1 MNLPNGLDP
10 NDPLVKQA
18 RKGSKWDHNDQKRYD
33 ALKAAQAKS
42 KAQAHKASQPAPK
55 PSAPAPAKQ
64 TQVYKPTP
72 APTPTKQPE
81 VSKPENTPTVK
92 PPTPQTPTQQA
103 PIQQPP
109 TPQPPTQQ
117 PPTQQPSVNPSQSAN
132 QSQKIQQD
140 NDINTT
146 IDGNNNYVNNQQ
158 DNSIRQY
165 GGDNRQFTY
174 VGGKNSQTDTPASMA
189 TMAGFYDVDDSPAAQ
204 AKFTDL
210 YSSLNKDSQKKYSST
225 SNIALGAIHRANQYS
240 TIDTNALDKR
250 VHDRQKYSRAKADMM
265 GMNLFGDIYNYTPT
279 DFKSPI
285 RQSEVETPDFEKMY
299 DKYTD
304 F

>member
-92 PPTPQTPTQQA
+92 PPTPQTPTQQT

-109 TPQPPTQQ
+109 TPQ

-210 YSSLNKDSQKKYSST
+210 YSSLNRDSQKKYSST